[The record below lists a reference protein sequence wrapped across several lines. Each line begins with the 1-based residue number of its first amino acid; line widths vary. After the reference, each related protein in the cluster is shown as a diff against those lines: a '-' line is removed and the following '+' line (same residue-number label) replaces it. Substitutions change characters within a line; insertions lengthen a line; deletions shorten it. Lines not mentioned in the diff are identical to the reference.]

1 MVLILPYL
9 VSTFGYSFIM
19 PFKARYFPHSNILKA
34 VKGQGGSFIWSG
46 IWTAKEELCKGFRW
60 VIGDGNDIV
69 AAKDPWLR
77 TKNNFCVDPDP
88 VYEDRNEV
96 VSSLF
101 MPNERKW
108 DINLVRERFLHD
120 DAEVI
125 LGVRIP
131 QRDDVRDKIVWTG
144 SNDGIYNV
152 KNGYHYWSNLR
163 VSGVTALQSLGWKKI
178 WHLKLP
184 PKIKTFIWRFCSNII
199 PVRKR
204 LSSRGVRI
212 PITCPMCLADIEHIL
227 HLFFD
232 YKFAADCWAHVQ
244 FNSNWNELLEAQ
256 TWLLDKISSASSE
269 EVVKIC
275 VILWVIW
282 FWRNKR
288 VWDGKV
294 VTSAFAMDSSF
305 KHNSSWLVAKSNQ
318 ECTIA
323 RNKVQ

>member
-1 MVLILPYL
+1 MSCFLLPKTLCHELEHLFNNYWWKNGHGANQKGINWLGWSNMSTSKSKGGLGFRNLYGFNIALLGKHIWIFIHNANSL
-9 VSTFGYSFIM
+9 VAII
-19 PFKARYFPHSNILKA
+19 FKARYFPHSNILKA

-46 IWTAKEELCKGFRW
+46 IWTVKEELCKGFRW

-77 TKNNFCVDPDP
+77 TKNNFCVDPGP

-125 LGVRIP
+125 LGMRIP

-212 PITCPMCLADIEHIL
+212 PITCPM
-227 HLFFD
+227 
-232 YKFAADCWAHVQ
+232 
-244 FNSNWNELLEAQ
+244 
-256 TWLLDKISSASSE
+256 
-269 EVVKIC
+269 
-275 VILWVIW
+275 
-282 FWRNKR
+282 
-288 VWDGKV
+288 
-294 VTSAFAMDSSF
+294 
-305 KHNSSWLVAKSNQ
+305 
-318 ECTIA
+318 
-323 RNKVQ
+323 